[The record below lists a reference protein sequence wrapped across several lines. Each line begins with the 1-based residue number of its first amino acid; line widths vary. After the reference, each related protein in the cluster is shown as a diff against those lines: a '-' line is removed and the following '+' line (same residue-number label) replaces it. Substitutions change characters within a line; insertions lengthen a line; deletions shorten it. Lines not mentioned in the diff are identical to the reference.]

1 MLRERTGAGNGRATS
16 AVDPSAPPPSAQF
29 ASGGLQIVDN
39 LHNALSNGRMQKSP
53 LQKLASMG
61 RTAPPDAQS
70 LAPSR
75 RASPMGR
82 TIALVQSNSLPTLV
96 QRELERM
103 IMAGDLAAGSKLNEE
118 AVADML
124 GVSRGPVREAFRALE
139 ESGLVR
145 LEKNRGVYVR
155 QLSLEEA
162 DEIYEIRAVLDGLI
176 GRLAAQRISPP
187 QLARLREIVKRMH
200 AVGMARKPDAYFPLN
215 LEFHEVL
222 AQAAGNRALL
232 ANYRRV
238 VNELNLYR
246 RETLSRN
253 ADNIPISTHDHE
265 AIVHAIADGDAKR
278 AETLLFNHVLDSRER
293 LHRALQAP
301 PPAARAKRSAP

>member
-1 MLRERTGAGNGRATS
+1 MLKTPLAKSNAPSRTAAK
-16 AVDPSAPPPSAQF
+16 SAPPP
-29 ASGGLQIVDN
+29 
-39 LHNALSNGRMQKSP
+39 
-53 LQKLASMG
+53 
-61 RTAPPDAQS
+61 AP
-70 LAPSR
+70 R
-75 RASPMGR
+75 RSSPMGR
-82 TIALVQSNSLPTLV
+82 TIALVQSNSLPMLV

-103 IMAGDLAAGSKLNEE
+103 IIAGDIAAGSKLNEE
-118 AVADML
+118 AIAEML

-145 LEKNRGVYVR
+145 LEKNRGVFVR

-176 GRLAAQRISPP
+176 GRLAAKRITPP
-187 QLARLREIVKRMH
+187 QLAKLRDVVKRMN
-200 AVGMARKPDAYFPLN
+200 AAGVARRPDAYFPLN
-215 LEFHEVL
+215 LEFHELL

-253 ADNIPISTHDHE
+253 VENIPISTQDHE
-265 AIVHAIADGDAKR
+265 AIVHAIADGDAAK
-278 AETLLFNHVLDSRER
+278 AERLLFNHVLDSRER
-293 LHRALQAP
+293 LHRALQVPAP
-301 PPAARAKRSAP
+301 RAARSAP